1 MDATGPTIRFV
12 GDLGDPRVMEI
23 LGSISDLSEVHA
35 VMCVGDVPDRL
46 FGPDQPPRLLIVHR
60 TRLSQ
65 ADAARIE
72 QWRPVPRV
80 HALPRVIL
88 CFSPYVRYAELER
101 CSRGVDLA
109 ISEATAVET
118 LSRHVSRLLE
128 RRDEPPRAAP
138 AADCLP
144 VQVISSNHEL
154 RAVLSEICLAEGFKV
169 SSGREFTARWQGR
182 IVGYDSNRVNDHT
195 TNDKIGI
202 LSHEG
207 TGAANQMLTLWDIPV
222 LEPDWPRLLE
232 ERTKLGPVVALLGFA
247 DRATVGQARASGA
260 AGCLD
265 LPLDVNDLV
274 HVIERV
280 NRKFRADSSSKTEGR
295 IEPAHAVPPAP
306 VSRAKRG
313 RAAIRQRETRPPL
326 WSEDEAAS
334 TIHNE
339 KPA

>member
-128 RRDEPPRAAP
+128 GRDEPPRADP

-169 SSGREFTARWQGR
+169 SSGREFTAQWQGR
-182 IVGYDSNRVNDHT
+182 AAGADR
-195 TNDKIGI
+195 
-202 LSHEG
+202 
-207 TGAANQMLTLWDIPV
+207 AANQMLTLWDIPV

-313 RAAIRQRETRPPL
+313 RAAIRQREARPSL
-326 WSEDEAAS
+326 WSADEAAS
-334 TIHNE
+334 TINNE

>member
-12 GDLGDPRVMEI
+12 GDLGDPWVMEI

-46 FGPDQPPRLLIVHR
+46 FEPDQPPRLLIVHR

-72 QWRPVPRV
+72 QWRSVPRV
-80 HALPRVIL
+80 NALPRVIL

-128 RRDEPPRAAP
+128 RRDEPPRVAP

-169 SSGREFTARWQGR
+169 SSGREFTAQWQGR
-182 IVGYDSNRVNDHT
+182 AA
-195 TNDKIGI
+195 
-202 LSHEG
+202 
-207 TGAANQMLTLWDIPV
+207 GADRAAKQMLTLWDIPV
-222 LEPDWPRLLE
+222 LVADWPRLLE

-280 NRKFRADSSSKTEGR
+280 NRKLRSDSSTKFEGR
-295 IEPAHAVPPAP
+295 IEPAHAVPPGP

-334 TIHNE
+334 TINYE

>member
-12 GDLGDPRVMEI
+12 GDLGDPWVMEI

-46 FGPDQPPRLLIVHR
+46 FEPDQPPRLLIVHR

-72 QWRPVPRV
+72 QWRSVPRV
-80 HALPRVIL
+80 NALPRVIL

-118 LSRHVSRLLE
+118 LSRHVSCLLE

-169 SSGREFTARWQGR
+169 SSGREFTAQWQGR
-182 IVGYDSNRVNDHT
+182 AA
-195 TNDKIGI
+195 
-202 LSHEG
+202 
-207 TGAANQMLTLWDIPV
+207 GADRAAKQMLTLWDIPV
-222 LEPDWPRLLE
+222 LVADWPRLLE

-280 NRKFRADSSSKTEGR
+280 NRKLRSDSSTRFEGR
-295 IEPAHAVPPAP
+295 IEPAHAVPPGP

-326 WSEDEAAS
+326 WPEDEAAS
-334 TIHNE
+334 TINYE

>member
-12 GDLGDPRVMEI
+12 GDLGDPWVMEI

-46 FGPDQPPRLLIVHR
+46 FEPDQPPRLLIVHR

-72 QWRPVPRV
+72 QWRSVPRV
-80 HALPRVIL
+80 NALPRVIL

-169 SSGREFTARWQGR
+169 SSGREFTAQWQGR
-182 IVGYDSNRVNDHT
+182 AAGADR
-195 TNDKIGI
+195 
-202 LSHEG
+202 
-207 TGAANQMLTLWDIPV
+207 AANQMLTLWDIPV
-222 LEPDWPRLLE
+222 LVADWPRMLE

-280 NRKFRADSSSKTEGR
+280 NRKLRSDSSTKFEGR
-295 IEPAHAVPPAP
+295 IEPAHAVPPGP

-313 RAAIRQRETRPPL
+313 RAAIRQREARPPL
-326 WSEDEAAS
+326 WSEDKAAS
-334 TIHNE
+334 TINNE

>member
-1 MDATGPTIRFV
+1 
-12 GDLGDPRVMEI
+12 
-23 LGSISDLSEVHA
+23 
-35 VMCVGDVPDRL
+35 
-46 FGPDQPPRLLIVHR
+46 
-60 TRLSQ
+60 
-65 ADAARIE
+65 
-72 QWRPVPRV
+72 
-80 HALPRVIL
+80 
-88 CFSPYVRYAELER
+88 
-101 CSRGVDLA
+101 
-109 ISEATAVET
+109 
-118 LSRHVSRLLE
+118 HVSRLLE

-169 SSGREFTARWQGR
+169 SSGREFTAQWQGR
-182 IVGYDSNRVNDHT
+182 AAGADR
-195 TNDKIGI
+195 
-202 LSHEG
+202 
-207 TGAANQMLTLWDIPV
+207 AANQMLTLWDIPV
-222 LEPDWPRLLE
+222 LVADWPRMLE

-280 NRKFRADSSSKTEGR
+280 NRKLRSDSSTKFEGR
-295 IEPAHAVPPAP
+295 IEPAHAVPPGP

-313 RAAIRQRETRPPL
+313 RAAIRQREARPPL
-326 WSEDEAAS
+326 WSEDKAAS
-334 TIHNE
+334 TINNE

>member
-12 GDLGDPRVMEI
+12 GDLGDPWVMEI

-46 FGPDQPPRLLIVHR
+46 FEPDQPPRLLIVHR

-72 QWRPVPRV
+72 QWRSVPRV
-80 HALPRVIL
+80 NALPRVIL

-169 SSGREFTARWQGR
+169 SSGREFTAQWQGR
-182 IVGYDSNRVNDHT
+182 AA
-195 TNDKIGI
+195 
-202 LSHEG
+202 
-207 TGAANQMLTLWDIPV
+207 GADRAAKQMLTLWDIPV
-222 LEPDWPRLLE
+222 LVADWPRLLE

-280 NRKFRADSSSKTEGR
+280 NRKLRSDSSTKFEGR
-295 IEPAHAVPPAP
+295 IEPAHAVPPGP

-334 TIHNE
+334 TINYE

>member
-12 GDLGDPRVMEI
+12 GDLGDPWVMEI

-35 VMCVGDVPDRL
+35 VMCIGDVPDRL
-46 FGPDQPPRLLIVHR
+46 FEPDQPPRLLIVHR

-72 QWRPVPRV
+72 QWRSVPRV
-80 HALPRVIL
+80 NALPRVIL

-169 SSGREFTARWQGR
+169 SSGREFTAQWQGR
-182 IVGYDSNRVNDHT
+182 AAGADR
-195 TNDKIGI
+195 
-202 LSHEG
+202 
-207 TGAANQMLTLWDIPV
+207 AANQMLTLWDIPV
-222 LEPDWPRLLE
+222 LVADWPRMLE

-274 HVIERV
+274 HIIERV
-280 NRKFRADSSSKTEGR
+280 NRKLRSDSSTKFEGR
-295 IEPAHAVPPAP
+295 IEPAHAVPPGP

-313 RAAIRQRETRPPL
+313 RAAIRQREARPPL
-326 WSEDEAAS
+326 WSEDKAAS
-334 TIHNE
+334 TINNE

>member
-12 GDLGDPRVMEI
+12 GDLGDPWVMEI
-23 LGSISDLSEVHA
+23 LGSISDLSDVHA

-46 FGPDQPPRLLIVHR
+46 FEPDQPPRLLIVHR
-60 TRLSQ
+60 TRLSP

-72 QWRPVPRV
+72 QWRSVPRV
-80 HALPRVIL
+80 NALPRFIL

-169 SSGREFTARWQGR
+169 SSGREFTAQWQGR
-182 IVGYDSNRVNDHT
+182 AAVAVR
-195 TNDKIGI
+195 
-202 LSHEG
+202 
-207 TGAANQMLTLWDIPV
+207 AANQMLTLWDIPV
-222 LEPDWPRLLE
+222 LVPDWPRLLE

-260 AGCLD
+260 AACLD

-280 NRKFRADSSSKTEGR
+280 NRKLRLDTSTKFEGR
-295 IEPAHAVPPAP
+295 IEPAHAVPPGP

-313 RAAIRQRETRPPL
+313 GAAIRQRETPPPL

-334 TIHNE
+334 TINSE
-339 KPA
+339 WPA

>member
-12 GDLGDPRVMEI
+12 GDLGDPWVMEI

-46 FGPDQPPRLLIVHR
+46 FEPDQPPRLLIVHR

-72 QWRPVPRV
+72 QWRSVPRV
-80 HALPRVIL
+80 NALPRVIL

-109 ISEATAVET
+109 IYEATAVET

-169 SSGREFTARWQGR
+169 SSGREFTAQWQGR
-182 IVGYDSNRVNDHT
+182 AAGADR
-195 TNDKIGI
+195 
-202 LSHEG
+202 
-207 TGAANQMLTLWDIPV
+207 AANQMLTLWDIPV
-222 LEPDWPRLLE
+222 LVADWPRMLE

-274 HVIERV
+274 HIIERV
-280 NRKFRADSSSKTEGR
+280 NRKLRSDSSTKFEGR

-306 VSRAKRG
+306 VYRAKRG
-313 RAAIRQRETRPPL
+313 RAAIRQREARPPL
-326 WSEDEAAS
+326 WSEDKAAS
-334 TIHNE
+334 TINNE

>member
-12 GDLGDPRVMEI
+12 GDLGDPWVMEI

-46 FGPDQPPRLLIVHR
+46 FEPDQPPRLLIVHR

-72 QWRPVPRV
+72 QWRSVPRV
-80 HALPRVIL
+80 NALPRVIL

-169 SSGREFTARWQGR
+169 SSGREFTAQWQGR
-182 IVGYDSNRVNDHT
+182 AAGADR
-195 TNDKIGI
+195 
-202 LSHEG
+202 
-207 TGAANQMLTLWDIPV
+207 AANQMLTLWDIPV

-280 NRKFRADSSSKTEGR
+280 NRKLRSDSSTKFEGR
-295 IEPAHAVPPAP
+295 IEPAHAVPPGP

-313 RAAIRQRETRPPL
+313 RAAIRQREARPPL
-326 WSEDEAAS
+326 WSEDKAAS
-334 TIHNE
+334 TINNE

>member
-12 GDLGDPRVMEI
+12 GDLDDPWVMEI
-23 LGSISDLSEVHA
+23 LGSISDLADVHA
-35 VMCVGDVPDRL
+35 VMCAGEVPDQP
-46 FGPDQPPRLLIVHR
+46 FEPGQPPRLLILHR
-60 TRLSQ
+60 SRLSQ

-72 QWRPVPRV
+72 QLRPVPR
-80 HALPRVIL
+80 ANTMPRVIL

-109 ISEATAVET
+109 IPEATAVET

-128 RRDEPPRAAP
+128 RRDELPRAVLAG
-138 AADCLP
+138 DCLP
-144 VQVISSNHEL
+144 VQVISSNQEL

-169 SSGREFTARWQGR
+169 SAGREFTAQWQGR
-182 IVGYDSNRVNDHT
+182 
-195 TNDKIGI
+195 
-202 LSHEG
+202 
-207 TGAANQMLTLWDIPV
+207 AAVADRAASQVLTLWDIPV

-232 ERTKLGPVVALLGFA
+232 GRTRLGPVVALLGFA

-260 AGCLD
+260 AACLD

-280 NRKFRADSSSKTEGR
+280 NRKLRSGSATKSEGR
-295 IEPAHAVPPAP
+295 IELAHAVPPAP
-306 VSRAKRG
+306 ASRAKRG
-313 RAAIRQRETRPPL
+313 RAAIRQRQTRPPP

-334 TIHNE
+334 TINNE
-339 KPA
+339 KPT

>member
-12 GDLGDPRVMEI
+12 GDLGDPWVMEI
-23 LGSISDLSEVHA
+23 LDSISDLSEVHA
-35 VMCVGDVPDRL
+35 VMCVGDIPDRL
-46 FGPDQPPRLLIVHR
+46 FEPDQPPRLLIVHR

-72 QWRPVPRV
+72 QWRSVPRV
-80 HALPRVIL
+80 NALPRVIL

-144 VQVISSNHEL
+144 VHVISSNHEL
-154 RAVLSEICLAEGFKV
+154 RAVLSEICLAAGFKV
-169 SSGREFTARWQGR
+169 SSGREFTAQWQGR
-182 IVGYDSNRVNDHT
+182 
-195 TNDKIGI
+195 
-202 LSHEG
+202 
-207 TGAANQMLTLWDIPV
+207 AAVADRAASPMLTLWDIPV

-232 ERTKLGPVVALLGFA
+232 ERTKLGPVVALLEFA

-280 NRKFRADSSSKTEGR
+280 NWKLRSDSSTKFAGR
-295 IEPAHAVPPAP
+295 IEPAHAVPPGP

-326 WSEDEAAS
+326 WSADEAAS
-334 TIHNE
+334 TINS
-339 KPA
+339 A

>member
-1 MDATGPTIRFV
+1 MDATRPTIRFV
-12 GDLGDPRVMEI
+12 GDLDDPWAMEI
-23 LGSISDLSEVHA
+23 LGSISDWSDVHA
-35 VMCVGDVPDRL
+35 VMCAGEAPDRL
-46 FGPDQPPRLLIVHR
+46 CEPNQPPRLLILHR

-72 QWRPVPRV
+72 QWRLGPR
-80 HALPRVIL
+80 ANAMPRVIL

-109 ISEATAVET
+109 IPEATAVET

-128 RRDEPPRAAP
+128 RRAEPPRAAL
-138 AADCLP
+138 AADCLS

-169 SSGREFTARWQGR
+169 TSGREFTAQRQGR
-182 IVGYDSNRVNDHT
+182 ATVADR
-195 TNDKIGI
+195 
-202 LSHEG
+202 
-207 TGAANQMLTLWDIPV
+207 AATQVLTLWDIPV
-222 LEPDWPRLLE
+222 LELDWPRLLE

-247 DRATVGQARASGA
+247 DRATVGQAKASGA
-260 AGCLD
+260 AACLD
-265 LPLDVNDLV
+265 MPLDVNDVV

-280 NRKFRADSSSKTEGR
+280 NRKLRSDPSTKIEGR

-313 RAAIRQRETRPPL
+313 RAAIRQRERRPPL

-334 TIHNE
+334 TINSE

>member
-12 GDLGDPRVMEI
+12 GDLGDPWVMEI

-46 FGPDQPPRLLIVHR
+46 FEPDQPPRLLIVHR

-72 QWRPVPRV
+72 QWRSVPRV
-80 HALPRVIL
+80 NALPRVIL

-118 LSRHVSRLLE
+118 LSRHVSCLLE

-169 SSGREFTARWQGR
+169 SSGREFTAQWQGR
-182 IVGYDSNRVNDHT
+182 AA
-195 TNDKIGI
+195 
-202 LSHEG
+202 
-207 TGAANQMLTLWDIPV
+207 GADRAAKQMLTLWDIPV
-222 LEPDWPRLLE
+222 LVADWPRLLE

-280 NRKFRADSSSKTEGR
+280 NRKLRSDSSTRFEGR
-295 IEPAHAVPPAP
+295 IEPAHAVPPGP

-334 TIHNE
+334 TINYE

>member
-12 GDLGDPRVMEI
+12 GDLGDPWVMEI

-46 FGPDQPPRLLIVHR
+46 FEPDQPPRLLIVHR

-128 RRDEPPRAAP
+128 GRDEPPRADP

-169 SSGREFTARWQGR
+169 SSGREFTAQWQGR
-182 IVGYDSNRVNDHT
+182 AAGADR
-195 TNDKIGI
+195 
-202 LSHEG
+202 
-207 TGAANQMLTLWDIPV
+207 AANQMLTLWDIPV

-280 NRKFRADSSSKTEGR
+280 NRKFRSDSSSKSEGR

>member
-12 GDLGDPRVMEI
+12 GDLGDPWVMEI

-46 FGPDQPPRLLIVHR
+46 FEPDQPPRLLIVHR

-72 QWRPVPRV
+72 QWRSVPRV
-80 HALPRVIL
+80 NALPRVIL

-169 SSGREFTARWQGR
+169 SSGREFTAQWQGR
-182 IVGYDSNRVNDHT
+182 AAGADR
-195 TNDKIGI
+195 
-202 LSHEG
+202 
-207 TGAANQMLTLWDIPV
+207 AANQMLTLWDIPV
-222 LEPDWPRLLE
+222 LVADWPRMLE

-260 AGCLD
+260 AACLD

-280 NRKFRADSSSKTEGR
+280 NRKLRSDSSTKFEGR
-295 IEPAHAVPPAP
+295 IEPAHAVPPGP

-326 WSEDEAAS
+326 WSEDKAAS
-334 TIHNE
+334 TINSE
-339 KPA
+339 

>member
-12 GDLGDPRVMEI
+12 GDLDDPWVMEI

-46 FGPDQPPRLLIVHR
+46 FEPDQPPRLLIVHR

-80 HALPRVIL
+80 NALPRVIL

-169 SSGREFTARWQGR
+169 SSGREFTAQWQGR
-182 IVGYDSNRVNDHT
+182 AAGADR
-195 TNDKIGI
+195 
-202 LSHEG
+202 
-207 TGAANQMLTLWDIPV
+207 AANQMLTLWDIPV

-280 NRKFRADSSSKTEGR
+280 NRKLRSDSSTKFEGR
-295 IEPAHAVPPAP
+295 IEPSHAVPPGP

-326 WSEDEAAS
+326 WSADEAAS
-334 TIHNE
+334 TINNE

>member
-128 RRDEPPRAAP
+128 GRDEPPRAAP

-154 RAVLSEICLAEGFKV
+154 RAVLSELCLAEGFKV
-169 SSGREFTARWQGR
+169 SSGREFTAQWQGR
-182 IVGYDSNRVNDHT
+182 AAGADR
-195 TNDKIGI
+195 
-202 LSHEG
+202 
-207 TGAANQMLTLWDIPV
+207 AANQMLTLWDIPV

>member
-12 GDLGDPRVMEI
+12 GDLGDPWVMEI

-46 FGPDQPPRLLIVHR
+46 FEPDQPPRLLIVHR

-72 QWRPVPRV
+72 QWRSVPRV
-80 HALPRVIL
+80 NALPRVIL

-169 SSGREFTARWQGR
+169 SSGREFTAQWQGR
-182 IVGYDSNRVNDHT
+182 AAVADR
-195 TNDKIGI
+195 
-202 LSHEG
+202 
-207 TGAANQMLTLWDIPV
+207 AANQMLTLWDIPV

-232 ERTKLGPVVALLGFA
+232 ERTQLGPVVALLGFA

-280 NRKFRADSSSKTEGR
+280 NRKSRSDSSTKFEGR
-295 IEPAHAVPPAP
+295 IEPAHAVPPEP

-326 WSEDEAAS
+326 WSADEAAS
-334 TIHNE
+334 TINNE
-339 KPA
+339 KPV

>member
-12 GDLGDPRVMEI
+12 GDLGDPWVMEI
-23 LGSISDLSEVHA
+23 LGSISDVSEVHA

-72 QWRPVPRV
+72 QWRSVPRV
-80 HALPRVIL
+80 NALPRVIL

-154 RAVLSEICLAEGFKV
+154 RAVLSELCLAEGFKV
-169 SSGREFTARWQGR
+169 SSGREFTAQWQGR
-182 IVGYDSNRVNDHT
+182 AAGADR
-195 TNDKIGI
+195 
-202 LSHEG
+202 
-207 TGAANQMLTLWDIPV
+207 AANQMLTLWDIPV

-280 NRKFRADSSSKTEGR
+280 NRKLRSDSSTKFVSR
-295 IEPAHAVPPAP
+295 IEPAHVVPPGP

-313 RAAIRQRETRPPL
+313 RAAIRQRETRPSL
-326 WSEDEAAS
+326 WSAAEAAS
-334 TIHNE
+334 TINNE

>member
-12 GDLGDPRVMEI
+12 GDLGDPWVMEI

-46 FGPDQPPRLLIVHR
+46 FEPDQPPRLLIVHR

-72 QWRPVPRV
+72 QWRSVPRV
-80 HALPRVIL
+80 NALPRVIL

-144 VQVISSNHEL
+144 VHVISSNHEL

-169 SSGREFTARWQGR
+169 SSGREFTAQWQGR
-182 IVGYDSNRVNDHT
+182 AAVADR
-195 TNDKIGI
+195 
-202 LSHEG
+202 
-207 TGAANQMLTLWDIPV
+207 AANPMLTLWDIPV

-232 ERTKLGPVVALLGFA
+232 ERTKLGPVVALLEFA

-260 AGCLD
+260 AGCLE

-280 NRKFRADSSSKTEGR
+280 NRKLRSDSSTKFEGR
-295 IEPAHAVPPAP
+295 IEPAHAVPPGP

-313 RAAIRQRETRPPL
+313 RAAIR
-326 WSEDEAAS
+326 
-334 TIHNE
+334 
-339 KPA
+339 

>member
-12 GDLGDPRVMEI
+12 GDLGDPWVMEI

-46 FGPDQPPRLLIVHR
+46 FEPDQPPRLLIVHR

-72 QWRPVPRV
+72 QWRSVPRV
-80 HALPRVIL
+80 NALPRVIL

-169 SSGREFTARWQGR
+169 SSGREFTAQWQGR
-182 IVGYDSNRVNDHT
+182 AAGADR
-195 TNDKIGI
+195 
-202 LSHEG
+202 
-207 TGAANQMLTLWDIPV
+207 AANQMLTLWDIPV
-222 LEPDWPRLLE
+222 LVADWPRLLE

-280 NRKFRADSSSKTEGR
+280 NRKLRSDSSTKFEGR
-295 IEPAHAVPPAP
+295 IEPAHAVPPGP

-313 RAAIRQRETRPPL
+313 RAAIRQREARPPL

-334 TIHNE
+334 TIKNE

>member
-12 GDLGDPRVMEI
+12 GDLGDPWVMEI
-23 LGSISDLSEVHA
+23 LGSISELSEVHA
-35 VMCVGDVPDRL
+35 VMCDGEVPARL
-46 FGPDQPPRLLIVHR
+46 FEPDQPPRLLIVHR

-72 QWRPVPRV
+72 QWRSVPRV
-80 HALPRVIL
+80 NALPRVIL

-182 IVGYDSNRVNDHT
+182 AAGADR
-195 TNDKIGI
+195 
-202 LSHEG
+202 
-207 TGAANQMLTLWDIPV
+207 AANQMLTLWDIPV
-222 LEPDWPRLLE
+222 LVADWPRMLE

>member
-12 GDLGDPRVMEI
+12 GDLGDPWVMEI

-46 FGPDQPPRLLIVHR
+46 FEPIQPPRLLIVHR

-128 RRDEPPRAAP
+128 GRDEPPRADP

-154 RAVLSEICLAEGFKV
+154 RAVLSELCLAEGFKV
-169 SSGREFTARWQGR
+169 SSGREFTAQWQGR
-182 IVGYDSNRVNDHT
+182 AAGADR
-195 TNDKIGI
+195 
-202 LSHEG
+202 
-207 TGAANQMLTLWDIPV
+207 AANQMLTLWDIPV

>member
-12 GDLGDPRVMEI
+12 GDLGDPWVMEI

-46 FGPDQPPRLLIVHR
+46 FEPDQPPRLLIVHR

-72 QWRPVPRV
+72 QWRSVPRV
-80 HALPRVIL
+80 NALPRVIL

-118 LSRHVSRLLE
+118 LSRHVSCLLE

-169 SSGREFTARWQGR
+169 SSGREFTAQWQGR
-182 IVGYDSNRVNDHT
+182 AA
-195 TNDKIGI
+195 
-202 LSHEG
+202 
-207 TGAANQMLTLWDIPV
+207 GADRAAKQMLTLWDIPV
-222 LEPDWPRLLE
+222 LVADWPRLLE

-280 NRKFRADSSSKTEGR
+280 NRKLRSDSSTRFEGR
-295 IEPAHAVPPAP
+295 IEPAHAVPPGP

-313 RAAIRQRETRPPL
+313 RAAIRQREARPPL
-326 WSEDEAAS
+326 WSEDKAAS
-334 TIHNE
+334 TINNE

>member
-12 GDLGDPRVMEI
+12 GDLGDPWVMEI

-46 FGPDQPPRLLIVHR
+46 FEPDQPPRLLIVHR

-72 QWRPVPRV
+72 QWRSVPRV
-80 HALPRVIL
+80 NALPRVIL

-169 SSGREFTARWQGR
+169 SSGREFTAQWQGR
-182 IVGYDSNRVNDHT
+182 AAGADR
-195 TNDKIGI
+195 
-202 LSHEG
+202 
-207 TGAANQMLTLWDIPV
+207 AANQMLTLWDIPV
-222 LEPDWPRLLE
+222 LVADWPRLLE

-280 NRKFRADSSSKTEGR
+280 NRKLRSDSSTKFEGR
-295 IEPAHAVPPAP
+295 IEPAHAVPPGP

-313 RAAIRQRETRPPL
+313 RAAIRQREARPPL
-326 WSEDEAAS
+326 WSEDKAAS
-334 TIHNE
+334 TINNE

>member
-12 GDLGDPRVMEI
+12 GDLGDPWVMEI

-46 FGPDQPPRLLIVHR
+46 FEPDQPPRLLIVHR

-72 QWRPVPRV
+72 QWRSVPRV
-80 HALPRVIL
+80 NALPRVIL

-118 LSRHVSRLLE
+118 LSRHVSCLLE

-169 SSGREFTARWQGR
+169 SSGREFTAQWQGR
-182 IVGYDSNRVNDHT
+182 AA
-195 TNDKIGI
+195 
-202 LSHEG
+202 
-207 TGAANQMLTLWDIPV
+207 GADRAAKQMLTLWDIPV
-222 LEPDWPRLLE
+222 LVADWPRLLE

-280 NRKFRADSSSKTEGR
+280 NRKLRSDSSTKFEGR
-295 IEPAHAVPPAP
+295 IEPAHAVPPGP

-334 TIHNE
+334 TINYE

>member
-12 GDLGDPRVMEI
+12 GDLGDPWVMEI

-46 FGPDQPPRLLIVHR
+46 FEPDQPPRLLIVHR

-72 QWRPVPRV
+72 QWRSVPRV
-80 HALPRVIL
+80 NALPRVIL

-169 SSGREFTARWQGR
+169 SSGREFTAQWQGR
-182 IVGYDSNRVNDHT
+182 AAGADR
-195 TNDKIGI
+195 
-202 LSHEG
+202 
-207 TGAANQMLTLWDIPV
+207 AANQMLTLWDIPV
-222 LEPDWPRLLE
+222 LVADWPRMLE

-274 HVIERV
+274 HIIERV
-280 NRKFRADSSSKTEGR
+280 NRKLRSDSSTKFEGR
-295 IEPAHAVPPAP
+295 IEPAHAVPPGP

-313 RAAIRQRETRPPL
+313 RAAIRQREARPPL
-326 WSEDEAAS
+326 WSEDKAAS
-334 TIHNE
+334 TINNE
-339 KPA
+339 NSYFAHKHLQPPELY

>member
-12 GDLGDPRVMEI
+12 GDLGDPWVMEI
-23 LGSISDLSEVHA
+23 LGSISDLPEVHA

-46 FGPDQPPRLLIVHR
+46 FEPDQPPRLLIVHR

-72 QWRPVPRV
+72 QWRSVPRV
-80 HALPRVIL
+80 NALPRVIL

-169 SSGREFTARWQGR
+169 SSGREFTAQWQGR
-182 IVGYDSNRVNDHT
+182 AAGADR
-195 TNDKIGI
+195 
-202 LSHEG
+202 
-207 TGAANQMLTLWDIPV
+207 AANQMLTLWDIPV
-222 LEPDWPRLLE
+222 LVADWPRMLE

-280 NRKFRADSSSKTEGR
+280 NRKLRSDSSTKFEGR
-295 IEPAHAVPPAP
+295 IEPAHAVPPGP

-313 RAAIRQRETRPPL
+313 RAAIRQREARPPL
-326 WSEDEAAS
+326 WSEDKAAS
-334 TIHNE
+334 TINNE

>member
-12 GDLGDPRVMEI
+12 GDLGDPWVMEI

-46 FGPDQPPRLLIVHR
+46 FEPDQPPRLLIVHR

-72 QWRPVPRV
+72 QWRSVPRV
-80 HALPRVIL
+80 NALPRVIL

-169 SSGREFTARWQGR
+169 SSGREFTAQWQGR
-182 IVGYDSNRVNDHT
+182 AAGADR
-195 TNDKIGI
+195 
-202 LSHEG
+202 
-207 TGAANQMLTLWDIPV
+207 AANQMLTLWDIPV
-222 LEPDWPRLLE
+222 LVADWPRMLE
-232 ERTKLGPVVALLGFA
+232 ERTRLGPVVALLGFA

-280 NRKFRADSSSKTEGR
+280 NRKLRSDSSTKFEGR
-295 IEPAHAVPPAP
+295 IEPAHAVPPGP

-334 TIHNE
+334 TINNE

>member
-1 MDATGPTIRFV
+1 MDATGPRIRFV
-12 GDLGDPRVMEI
+12 GNLGDPWVMEI

-46 FGPDQPPRLLIVHR
+46 FEPDQPPRLLIVHR

-72 QWRPVPRV
+72 QWRSLPRV
-80 HALPRVIL
+80 NVLPQVIL

-128 RRDEPPRAAP
+128 RRDEPPQAAP

-169 SSGREFTARWQGR
+169 SSGREFTAQWQGR
-182 IVGYDSNRVNDHT
+182 AA
-195 TNDKIGI
+195 
-202 LSHEG
+202 
-207 TGAANQMLTLWDIPV
+207 GADRAAKQMLTLWDIPV
-222 LEPDWPRLLE
+222 LVADWPRLLE

-260 AGCLD
+260 AACLD

-280 NRKFRADSSSKTEGR
+280 NRKLRSDSSTKFEGR
-295 IEPAHAVPPAP
+295 IEPAHAVPPGP

-326 WSEDEAAS
+326 WSEDKAAS
-334 TIHNE
+334 TINSE
-339 KPA
+339 

>member
-128 RRDEPPRAAP
+128 GRDEPPRADP

-154 RAVLSEICLAEGFKV
+154 RAVLSELCLAEGFKV
-169 SSGREFTARWQGR
+169 SSGREFTAQWQGR
-182 IVGYDSNRVNDHT
+182 AAGADR
-195 TNDKIGI
+195 
-202 LSHEG
+202 
-207 TGAANQMLTLWDIPV
+207 AANQMLTLWDIPV

-334 TIHNE
+334 TINSQAPHS
-339 KPA
+339 